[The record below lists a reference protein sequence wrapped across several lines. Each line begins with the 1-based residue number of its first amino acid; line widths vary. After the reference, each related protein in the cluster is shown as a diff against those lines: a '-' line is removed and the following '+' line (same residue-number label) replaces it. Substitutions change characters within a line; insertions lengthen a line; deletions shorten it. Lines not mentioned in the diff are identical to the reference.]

1 MLANET
7 NAQPPPPQPP
17 KGAGA
22 TDKSGA
28 HGHGGHP
35 WALVIGAIGVVF
47 GDIGTSPLY
56 AMKECFSP
64 ENPHHIAATPENVLG
79 VLSLVFWSL
88 TMVIVVK
95 YLTFIMRA
103 DNDGAGGILALLS
116 LIPQKKGKAG
126 PAAGPGFLLMLAL
139 FGTAL
144 LYGDGVITPAI
155 SVLSAIEGLEVAT
168 SAAKPAVL
176 PLTIAIILALF
187 VVQRWGTA
195 GIGRVFGPTTLI
207 WFAVIALLGAHQIAQ
222 SPDVL
227 LAIDP
232 RHAIHFFIAN
242 GLHGF

>member
-56 AMKECFSP
+56 AIKECFSP
-64 ENPHHIAATPENVLG
+64 ENPHHIAANAANVLG

-103 DNDGAGGILALLS
+103 DNNGAGGILALLS
-116 LIPQKKGKAG
+116 LIKPRKGKQ
-126 PAAGPGFLLMLAL
+126 GPGFLLMLAL

-168 SAAKPAVL
+168 SAAKPVVL
-176 PLTIAIILALF
+176 PLTIA
-187 VVQRWGTA
+187 
-195 GIGRVFGPTTLI
+195 
-207 WFAVIALLGAHQIAQ
+207 
-222 SPDVL
+222 
-227 LAIDP
+227 
-232 RHAIHFFIAN
+232 
-242 GLHGF
+242 